1 MASLTG
7 LLSKWLL
14 IRQIR
19 ERAAGSGLEEIGQG
33 KM

>member
-7 LLSKWLL
+7 LLSKWPLV
-14 IRQIR
+14 RQIR
-19 ERAAGSGLEEIGQG
+19 ERAASSGIEEIG